1 IYLIINPLLFRPEDM
16 KTTTPQTA
24 SRSLLQTLVISGC
37 ALLFLLELSGCSRVP
52 GAEKPRGSVTIQ
64 ITNGTEPVTEGQ
76 VDLVNEQTG
85 EGGGGALNGDG
96 TASLEM
102 VALGS
107 YTVTVNPPPQEPLVP
122 GQAPPE
128 VKSYENIPPQVRQ
141 IKTSP
146 FKLEVKLG
154 ANEFAFDLKQAE

>member
-1 IYLIINPLLFRPEDM
+1 M
-16 KTTTPQTA
+16 KIMILPTA
-24 SRSLLQTLVISGC
+24 SHPLRHSLVISGC
-37 ALLFLLELSGCSRVP
+37 ALLFLLELSGCSRTP

-85 EGGGGALNGDG
+85 EGGGGALNSEG
-96 TASLEM
+96 TASLEQ

-107 YTVTVNPPPQEPLVP
+107 YTVTVNPPPQEPVIP

-128 VKSYENIPPQVRQ
+128 VKSYENIPSKVRQ

-146 FKLEVKLG
+146 FKLEVKSG
-154 ANEFAFDLKQAE
+154 ANEFAFDLKQAD